1 MKASVVLRL
10 CVALELVLAVVAIAS
25 SYALDSF
32 LPEPLRAWQAAA
44 SETVTFG
51 DFILFAFIVPLI
63 VCLLVA
69 SVGLL
74 LLKRWAA
81 WLYLGV
87 SVAGVLITPFTG
99 ITVEHPL
106 TDTAEEIGSVLNGLV
121 LGLAFFSDALKP
133 RMTLQAPARP
143 APGGPT

>member
-10 CVALELVLAVVAIAS
+10 CVALELALAVVAIAS
-25 SYALDSF
+25 SYALESF

-44 SETVTFG
+44 SEAVTFG
-51 DFILFAFIVPLI
+51 DFVLFAFIVPLI

-87 SVAGVLITPFTG
+87 TVVGVLLTPFTG
-99 ITVEHPL
+99 PTVEHPL
-106 TDTAEEIGSVLNGLV
+106 TDMAGEIGSILNGMV
-121 LGLAFFSDALKP
+121 LGLAFFTDALKP
-133 RMTLQAPARP
+133 RNASSLPAWP
-143 APGGPT
+143 APGVPT